1 VEGLQTKV
9 QELTNEKARL
19 EKVIQDGTA
28 DEQTKRQLA
37 QAQRDLA
44 SIKEQFNTLKGE
56 KDSLIEQH
64 TKELLNVRIDN
75 ELSQALAGIKLK
87 GDLPEQALNTLIG
100 QTMQHVKGFNPEYVD
115 DGKGGKQ
122 LVFKDAQGAILRN
135 PEKGL
140 NPMTAG
146 ELLERELKAMGVVDE
161 RRAAGGGTEPPKP
174 SGAGDEPIVIT
185 GARTRVEANEM
196 LTQQLLKR
204 GLVNGSKQ
212 FMEAMR
218 KAWEDNNVKALP
230 EK

>member
-1 VEGLQTKV
+1 
-9 QELTNEKARL
+9 
-19 EKVIQDGTA
+19 
-28 DEQTKRQLA
+28 
-37 QAQRDLA
+37 
-44 SIKEQFNTLKGE
+44 
-56 KDSLIEQH
+56 
-64 TKELLNVRIDN
+64 
-75 ELSQALAGIKLK
+75 
-87 GDLPEQALNTLIG
+87 
-100 QTMQHVKGFNPEYVD
+100 
-115 DGKGGKQ
+115 
-122 LVFKDAQGAILRN
+122 LRN